1 LVQLEKQKGIVRSAI
16 NTMTKKYEGAITD
29 KKKEFDQLFMRKAMI
44 LKSYNEKIK
53 MLKAKGQEI

>member
-1 LVQLEKQKGIVRSAI
+1 
-16 NTMTKKYEGAITD
+16 MTKKYEGAITD